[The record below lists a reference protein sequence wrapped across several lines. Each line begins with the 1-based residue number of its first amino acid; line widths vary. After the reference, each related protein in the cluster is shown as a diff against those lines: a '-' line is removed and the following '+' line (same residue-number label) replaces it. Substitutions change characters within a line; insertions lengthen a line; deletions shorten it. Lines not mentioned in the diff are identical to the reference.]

1 MIYAS
6 YTGASEYIKQ
16 ILMAIKGEIDSNTI
30 KVETLISPLTS
41 MDKSSRLKINEEIM
55 ALSVT
60 LDEIDLKDIN
70 VIKHFNKC
78 YEGKYKLPQ
87 IL

>member
-1 MIYAS
+1 
-6 YTGASEYIKQ
+6 
-16 ILMAIKGEIDSNTI
+16 
-30 KVETLISPLTS
+30 